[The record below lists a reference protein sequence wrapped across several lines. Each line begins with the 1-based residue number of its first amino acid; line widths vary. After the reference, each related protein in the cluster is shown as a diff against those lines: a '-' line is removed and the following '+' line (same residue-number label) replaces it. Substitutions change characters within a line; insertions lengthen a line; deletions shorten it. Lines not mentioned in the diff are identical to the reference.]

1 MGELVDFDGLLG
13 VCVESPV
20 EDSPSSSPPEIPKS
34 AAAASGTAV
43 RITTVPSNHIKAAVA
58 LSGVVGR
65 AEDRHSAA
73 NRANIVNP
81 TKSLALS
88 RHDPEQGSLPPS
100 EEGGSAGI
108 SLEFPSCVVGSVE
121 TSSLSIQY
129 RSSGVEFSI
138 DISND
143 SWLLSII

>member
-1 MGELVDFDGLLG
+1 
-13 VCVESPV
+13 
-20 EDSPSSSPPEIPKS
+20 
-34 AAAASGTAV
+34 
-43 RITTVPSNHIKAAVA
+43 
-58 LSGVVGR
+58 VVGR

-81 TKSLALS
+81 TKLLALS

-100 EEGGSAGI
+100 EEGVPVAGG
-108 SLEFPSCVVGSVE
+108 SLEFPSCIVGSVE